1 MPLLYPLPLL
11 GKNYSDRRLLNCAT
25 RQPVPW
31 PTGSALTH
39 CMSPWAPSDPAFFSK
54 LFLFLTRYI
63 RILRR
68 FHSAIIIGVM
78 KSYSALFQSSIYT
91 KNAPAVHNKSRSKY
105 NLVQYGLISGIKESF
120 GQVNF
125 YLQMVFSFVYIL
137 KGDISY
143 QAFGT
148 EALVLKWFGRPQTC
162 CAQEARVQSRPAS
175 LHKACIF
182 FAFCPHFSACFCSSQ
197 PGEGVHSSSTPSSG
211 RD

>member
-78 KSYSALFQSSIYT
+78 KSYSALFHSSIYT
-91 KNAPAVHNKSRSKY
+91 KSTPAVHNKSRSKY
-105 NLVQYGLISGIKESF
+105 NLVQYDLISGIKKSF
-120 GQVNF
+120 GQDNF
-125 YLQMVFSFVYIL
+125 YMQMVS
-137 KGDISY
+137 
-143 QAFGT
+143 
-148 EALVLKWFGRPQTC
+148 VLFIYLRVTLAIRRLGRKPW
-162 CAQEARVQSRPAS
+162 S
-175 LHKACIF
+175 
-182 FAFCPHFSACFCSSQ
+182 
-197 PGEGVHSSSTPSSG
+197 
-211 RD
+211 